1 MVKGE
6 KREEKGSEDAPG
18 AGSQSSWEHET
29 VVSNTYRITPEM
41 QEAAN
46 VLEIHPQ
53 GIIYL
58 SGPLPPHR
66 LVFSKLRANPQPD
79 SNCPHRSRQAAALQ
93 KKKTHFL
100 GLRKATMPKWRCI
113 WFSLSFARE
122 LIKMCLVIP
131 EGERAAAKPAQGR
144 HVFHFG
150 RN

>member
-93 KKKTHFL
+93 KKKNPFPWSEKGNHAKVTVH
-100 GLRKATMPKWRCI
+100 
-113 WFSLSFARE
+113 
-122 LIKMCLVIP
+122 LIFPLLC
-131 EGERAAAKPAQGR
+131 A
-144 HVFHFG
+144 
-150 RN
+150 

>member
-29 VVSNTYRITPEM
+29 VVSNAYRITPEM
-41 QEAAN
+41 QEAAD

-58 SGPLPPHR
+58 SGPLPTHR
-66 LVFSKLRANPQPD
+66 LVFSKLRANLQPD

-93 KKKTHFL
+93 KN
-100 GLRKATMPKWRCI
+100 PI
-113 WFSLSFARE
+113 SL
-122 LIKMCLVIP
+122 VW
-131 EGERAAAKPAQGR
+131 ERQPCQSDGASDFPSPLS
-144 HVFHFG
+144 VS
-150 RN
+150 